1 MMLLPRPEPCE
12 SRAWQHSLVILINL
26 YSWAMTSKDSKKAT
40 EGKGRPTPKRKDA
53 VRKVSSLAP
62 VVTKDQKR
70 AAKLQA
76 RADRGAARA
85 AYLRGDESALPLRDR
100 GASRKYVRNL
110 VDSRRS
116 TGEYFLPIIFVVLVL
131 TLIPLPAVQI
141 GAIALMYAMLL
152 VAVVDG
158 IFLAKKIKRSVAVKF
173 PGTPTKGLGMYAW
186 LRSTQMRRLR
196 APHPQVKIGDK
207 VN

>member
-1 MMLLPRPEPCE
+1 M
-12 SRAWQHSLVILINL
+12 STN
-26 YSWAMTSKDSKKAT
+26 
-40 EGKGRPTPKRKDA
+40 EGKGRPTPKRKEA
-53 VRKVSSLAP
+53 ESKRKVSSLSP

-76 RADRGAARA
+76 RQDRTASRA
-85 AYLRGDESALPLRDR
+85 AYLRGDESALPIRDR
-100 GASRKYVRNL
+100 GAVKRYVRNY

-131 TLIPLPAVQI
+131 TLFPIAAIQL
-141 GAIALMYAMLL
+141 GAIALMYAVLL
-152 VAVVDG
+152 LAVVDG
-158 IFLAKKIKRSVAVKF
+158 FFLSRKIRKAVALKF

-196 APHPQVKIGDK
+196 APHPQVKIGEKID
-207 VN
+207 

>member
-1 MMLLPRPEPCE
+1 
-12 SRAWQHSLVILINL
+12 
-26 YSWAMTSKDSKKAT
+26 MTSKDTNKTT

-76 RADRGAARA
+76 RADRGANRA

-116 TGEYFLPIIFVVLVL
+116 TGEYFLPIIFIVLVL
-131 TLIPLPAVQI
+131 TLIPLPAIQI

-158 IFLAKKIKRSVAVKF
+158 IFLAKKIKKSVAQKF
-173 PGTPTKGLGMYAW
+173 PGAPTKGLGMYAW

-207 VN
+207 IN